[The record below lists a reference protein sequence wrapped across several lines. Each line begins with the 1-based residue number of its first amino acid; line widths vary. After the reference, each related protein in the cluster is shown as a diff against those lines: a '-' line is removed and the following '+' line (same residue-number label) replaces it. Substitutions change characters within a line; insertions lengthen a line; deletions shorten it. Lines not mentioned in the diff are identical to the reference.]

1 MSIFEN
7 QTGRIPRQSILNQRY
22 VIVGPLGRG
31 GMSAVYQAADTQEGN
46 RRVAIKEMSQGHLS
60 GPDLDEAIR
69 RFQQEATLLHSL
81 RHPNLPRIFDI
92 FEEQGRSYLVMEFI
106 EGKNLFQLLQANK
119 MRPLPVAQVVDYA
132 LQLCDVLIYLHG
144 LQPPIIFR
152 DLKPTNVMVTG
163 DGHIYLIDFGIA
175 RFFKE
180 GQQQDTILLGSPG
193 YAPPEQHGSAQ
204 TNPRSDL
211 YSLGATLHCCLTGKD
226 PYLSTE
232 RFVFTPVR
240 QVNPQVPLELDQLIQ
255 RLVAV
260 DERYRPASAQ
270 EVQQWLRQIRQQA
283 AGDTVQVSPL
293 SPAAPAYAP
302 TQNVPP
308 NALSAAPLH
317 NTYQAPQLPPTVA
330 ARSLAPSPQL
340 PQRSAQGHSQAP
352 STGIRHKAT
361 WTAPFTFLFIGM
373 LILTGGS
380 TLYALNFIVNSDH
393 AVEFGLSALLL
404 LIAIGAILFVHKF
417 VPLLILMVIA
427 LGSLASGIAFL
438 MQATP
443 GIQLIEILVHTSA
456 NNLFTAGLGIAAL
469 VLLCWLFRSI
479 SWPGRLL
486 LFVLTAATTVCLFVQ
501 YPLSDA
507 NSLGGNEGDIKHTLL
522 LMAIILLIQS
532 TLLAV
537 QAERASSHS

>member
-7 QTGRIPRQSILNQRY
+7 QTGRIPRQSILHQRY
-22 VIVGPLGRG
+22 AIVGPLGRG
-31 GMSAVYQAADTQEGN
+31 GMSAVYQAVDTQEAN

-106 EGKNLFQLLQANK
+106 EGKNLFQLLQENK

-193 YAPPEQHGSAQ
+193 YAPPEQHGSGQ

-232 RFVFTPVR
+232 RFIFTPVR

-255 RLVAV
+255 RLVIV
-260 DERYRPASAQ
+260 DERYRPASAL

-283 AGDTVQVSPL
+283 AGDTVQVSPR
-293 SPAAPAYAP
+293 PAAPAYAP

-308 NALSAAPLH
+308 NALSPASPH

-330 ARSLAPSPQL
+330 VRTAAPSPQL
-340 PQRSAQGHSQAP
+340 PQRSARGHPQA
-352 STGIRHKAT
+352 SAAGFRRKAT
-361 WTAPFTFLFIGM
+361 WTAPFTTLFLGM
-373 LILTGGS
+373 LILTAGG

-393 AVEFGLSALLL
+393 MVEFGLSALLL
-404 LIAIGAILFVHKF
+404 LVAIGATLFVHKF

-427 LGSLASGIAFL
+427 LGSMASGIAFL

-443 GIQLIEILVHTSA
+443 GIQLIENLVHVSD

-486 LFVLTAATTVCLFVQ
+486 LFVVSGAATICLFIQ

-522 LMAIILLIQS
+522 LTAIILLIQS

-537 QAERASSHS
+537 QAERARSHS

>member
-7 QTGRIPRQSILNQRY
+7 QTGRIPQQSILHQRY
-22 VIVGPLGRG
+22 AIVGPLGRG
-31 GMSAVYQAADTQEGN
+31 GMSAVYQAVDTQQGN

-60 GPDLDEAIR
+60 GADLDEAIR

-81 RHPNLPRIFDI
+81 RHPNLPQIYDI

-106 EGKNLFQLLQANK
+106 EGKNLFQLLQENN

-132 LQLCDVLIYLHG
+132 FQLCAVLAYLHG
-144 LQPPIIFR
+144 LQPAIIFR

-163 DGHIYLIDFGIA
+163 EGHIYLIDFGIA

-193 YAPPEQHGSAQ
+193 YAPPEQHGSGQ

-211 YSLGATLHCCLTGKD
+211 YALGATLHCCLTGKD
-226 PYLSTE
+226 PYLSSE

-240 QVNPQVPLELDQLIQ
+240 QINPQVPLELDQLIQ

-260 DERYRPASAQ
+260 DERYRPASAL
-270 EVQQWLRQIRQQA
+270 EVLQWLRQIRQQA
-283 AGDTVQVSPL
+283 AGDTVQVAPL

-308 NALSAAPLH
+308 NAVSSVPRY

-330 ARSLAPSPQL
+330 VRTPAPSPQL
-340 PQRSAQGHSQAP
+340 PQRSAQDHPQAP
-352 STGIRHKAT
+352 STGVHHKAI
-361 WTAPFTFLFIGM
+361 WTAPFTLLFIGT

-380 TLYALNFIVNSDH
+380 SLYALNFIVGSDH

-404 LIAIGAILFVHKF
+404 LVAIGATLVVHKF
-417 VPLLILMVIA
+417 VPLLILTVIA
-427 LGSLASGIAFL
+427 LGSLASGVAFL
-438 MQATP
+438 MQATS
-443 GIQLIEILVHTSA
+443 GLSVIENLVHISA
-456 NNLFTAGLGIAAL
+456 ANLFTAGLGIAAL
-469 VLLCWLFRSI
+469 ALLCWLFRPI

-486 LFVLTAATTVCLFVQ
+486 LLVMSGAATICLSLQ

-522 LMAIILLIQS
+522 LTAIILLIQGI
-532 TLLAV
+532 LLAV
-537 QAERASSHS
+537 QAERASSH